1 MVSVSGLSLPLYPP
15 TTDFLY
21 QYPYQALHY
30 TGSAEQLHTPWALN
44 TLALNNL
51 NYYNCLTSHNLM
63 SSMCQFSFSNVRS
76 SPKSRDSGISS
87 DPALSPDRCNG
98 SLDLSMKS
106 KQSDKPCPAKPR
118 PKFDFAHLAKA
129 ATEDDGNGTA
139 ATSGDSHGGDAQI
152 FSRAL
157 INTGSLRFNPLTSS
171 FRPIAHQGLSKAAT
185 EPVKRARGR
194 GPARTKKEFVCKY
207 CGRHFTKSYNLLIH
221 ERTHTDERP
230 YSCDICGKAFRRQD
244 HLRDHRYIHSKEKPF
259 KCMECGKGFCQSRTL
274 AVHRTLHQS
283 SPDGSILLKSSRGSK
298 LSVPTP
304 GLPRSILPLEKNIK
318 IEVSSLH
325 VKQEQT

>member
-1 MVSVSGLSLPLYPP
+1 MFYCGVANSSAWLIVSDVCDPTGSSVNYLEHYLKMVSVSGLSLPLYPP

-106 KQSDKPCPAKPR
+106 KQSGICR
-118 PKFDFAHLAKA
+118 HTICSDFFYSA
-129 ATEDDGNGTA
+129 
-139 ATSGDSHGGDAQI
+139 SG
-152 FSRAL
+152 
-157 INTGSLRFNPLTSS
+157 
-171 FRPIAHQGLSKAAT
+171 K
-185 EPVKRARGR
+185 
-194 GPARTKKEFVCKY
+194 
-207 CGRHFTKSYNLLIH
+207 
-221 ERTHTDERP
+221 
-230 YSCDICGKAFRRQD
+230 
-244 HLRDHRYIHSKEKPF
+244 
-259 KCMECGKGFCQSRTL
+259 
-274 AVHRTLHQS
+274 
-283 SPDGSILLKSSRGSK
+283 
-298 LSVPTP
+298 
-304 GLPRSILPLEKNIK
+304 
-318 IEVSSLH
+318 
-325 VKQEQT
+325 